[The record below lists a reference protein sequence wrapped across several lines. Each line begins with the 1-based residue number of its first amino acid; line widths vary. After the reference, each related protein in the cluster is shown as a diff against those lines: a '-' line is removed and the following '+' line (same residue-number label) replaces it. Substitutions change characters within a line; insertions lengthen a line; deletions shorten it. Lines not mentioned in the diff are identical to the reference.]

1 MTEELSK
8 SCFYSMQS
16 IFVASD
22 FLSYA
27 TQALYQ
33 AYDLARTACAS
44 VTCFHALEKFPTVMR
59 DILFPYA
66 ALGNDEV
73 EILNEIR
80 KGIEDRGAKYLEKV
94 MAENASHIR
103 LKVDFS
109 RDSMAKSILHVASE
123 CNADLMFCGA
133 YGTKPHTTGVIGSM
147 AATFVAYTR
156 IPLYLIK
163 DPTHT
168 GVHKKIL
175 VSFLD
180 PALSPKLLAWA
191 VSFAMFYPESDI
203 EIVTPVP
210 NLKRADPF
218 GDYQGFSP
226 SERAISNAT
235 ERITQ
240 RAKVAVQSLN
250 VPFAY
255 EKHASELSFKQ
266 HAPLLSPASAVLSV
280 ADEIGADLI
289 VIPTAQP
296 SLEVDN
302 ELREI
307 ARNITEYANQNCL
320 VIPTAFLK

>member
-109 RDSMAKSILHVASE
+109 
-123 CNADLMFCGA
+123 
-133 YGTKPHTTGVIGSM
+133 
-147 AATFVAYTR
+147 
-156 IPLYLIK
+156 
-163 DPTHT
+163 
-168 GVHKKIL
+168 
-175 VSFLD
+175 
-180 PALSPKLLAWA
+180 
-191 VSFAMFYPESDI
+191 
-203 EIVTPVP
+203 
-210 NLKRADPF
+210 
-218 GDYQGFSP
+218 
-226 SERAISNAT
+226 
-235 ERITQ
+235 
-240 RAKVAVQSLN
+240 
-250 VPFAY
+250 
-255 EKHASELSFKQ
+255 
-266 HAPLLSPASAVLSV
+266 
-280 ADEIGADLI
+280 
-289 VIPTAQP
+289 
-296 SLEVDN
+296 
-302 ELREI
+302 
-307 ARNITEYANQNCL
+307 
-320 VIPTAFLK
+320 

>member
-1 MTEELSK
+1 
-8 SCFYSMQS
+8 MQS

-22 FLSYA
+22 FLAYA
-27 TQALYQ
+27 TQALGL
-33 AYDLARTACAS
+33 AYELARTSCAS
-44 VTCFHALEKFPTVMR
+44 VTCFHALEKFPTIMR

-80 KGIEDRGAKYLEKV
+80 KGIEDRGAKYLERV
-94 MAENASHIR
+94 MGENASHVR

-109 RDSMAKSILHVASE
+109 RDSMAKSILHAASE
-123 CNADLMFCGA
+123 CNADIMFCGA

-156 IPLYLIK
+156 TPLYLIK
-163 DPTHT
+163 DPTHA

-175 VSFLD
+175 VAFLD
-180 PALSPKLLAWA
+180 PAFSAKLLAWA
-191 VSFAMFYPESDI
+191 VSFAMFYPDCDI

-240 RAKVAVQSLN
+240 RAKVAVQSLS

-266 HAPLLSPASAVLSV
+266 HAPILPPSTAVLSV

-289 VIPTAQP
+289 VIPTSQP

-320 VIPTAFLK
+320 VIPAAFLK